1 MENSHQ
7 IENLHGGIIV
17 EHTKSD
23 ALNEEPQV
31 HLHNYHELYFL
42 LSGARQYFIEHTIY
56 NVEPG
61 ELVIVPKN
69 HLHCTT
75 KHLSAGYDRYLIYC
89 SDEFIKPVKA
99 LSASDEF
106 DKIFNSGCISFS
118 VSQSEKI
125 KSLIISMEQE
135 LKSNDSYSRLIVA
148 GKLNEIISYT
158 LRHGKPK
165 LYESE
170 KTALRIQ
177 KVARYISE
185 NYTEAI
191 TLKDAAQRA
200 YMDSSYFSRQFK
212 KLTGLGFI
220 EYLTEIRIKK
230 ATELVDNTTLSVNQI
245 AEQCG
250 FSSANYFRDV
260 FRKHYNISPLEY
272 RKKVS
277 PTK

>member
-1 MENSHQ
+1 MENTHL
-7 IENLHGGIIV
+7 IENLYGGIIV

-23 ALNEEPQV
+23 ALNEKPQV

-69 HLHCTT
+69 QLHCTT
-75 KHLSAGYDRYLIYC
+75 KHLSTGYDRYLIYC
-89 SDEFIKPVKA
+89 SDEFIKPIRD
-99 LSASDEF
+99 LSVNTEF
-106 DKIFNSGCISFS
+106 DKIFNSGCISFP
-118 VSQSEKI
+118 VSQSERI

-135 LKSNDSYSRLIVA
+135 LKSDDQFSRLLA
-148 GKLNEIISYT
+148 SGKLNEIISYT
-158 LRHGKPK
+158 LRYGKPK

-170 KTALRIQ
+170 KTAIRIQ

-185 NYTEAI
+185 NYAEPI
-191 TLKDAAQRA
+191 TLKDVAQMA

-212 KLTGLGFI
+212 KLTGFGFV
-220 EYLTEIRIKK
+220 EYLTEVRIK
-230 ATELVDNTTLSVNQI
+230 AAVQLLQSSSFSVNEI
-245 AEQCG
+245 AEKCG

-260 FRKHYNISPLEY
+260 FRKLYKMSPLEY
-272 RKKVS
+272 KKYL
-277 PTK
+277 